1 MLVKGLISLVIG
13 DVQDILNTVTLAKT
27 KLDNNDNNMH
37 TLLWSYT
44 DDSDIF
50 CTFCDTLHLSLDTT
64 GKM

>member
-37 TLLWSYT
+37 TLL
-44 DDSDIF
+44 
-50 CTFCDTLHLSLDTT
+50 
-64 GKM
+64 